1 MFNEVHLEGIVLRRW
16 RAGNT
21 HFIRLAVYSDVTR
34 GARRD
39 ENYGRNLPDYAILRC
54 EGVYGLVAAN
64 LPERARVSVSG
75 RLISHQ
81 REMSLA
87 RFLQWAKGNEQTLKV
102 LRSQVQNN
110 GAISISYMVNEVLVE
125 RIDLVPTVTRD
136 GSRNGQQTDQ
146 TQTQQTAITAPAPAP
161 SLSEMDDAPMES
173 SDSNT
178 LEPAA
183 AGPIA

>member
-34 GARRD
+34 GGRRD

-54 EGVYGLVAAN
+54 EGVYALVAAN

-87 RFLQWAKGNEQTLKV
+87 RFLQWAKGNEQTLKA
-102 LRSQVQNN
+102 LRSQVQTN
-110 GAISISYMVNEVLVE
+110 GAVSISYMVNEVLVE
-125 RIDLVPTVTRD
+125 RIDLVPTVARD

-146 TQTQQTAITAPAPAP
+146 PTAITAPAPAP
-161 SLSEMDDAPMES
+161 SLSEMDSAPTEPT
-173 SDSNT
+173 DSKT